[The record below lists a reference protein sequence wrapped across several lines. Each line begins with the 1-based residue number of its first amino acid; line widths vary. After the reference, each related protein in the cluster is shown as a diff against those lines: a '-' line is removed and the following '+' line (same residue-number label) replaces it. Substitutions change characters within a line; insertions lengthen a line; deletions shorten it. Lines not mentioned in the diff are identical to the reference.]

1 MPTFPERIISFA
13 EEHGVKGGR
22 YLVVSAF
29 NLLAGQA
36 LLAFLHAGLSFG
48 MVAAN
53 LTSVAIGG
61 MPAYLLSR
69 YWVWEKT
76 GKNHLWREV
85 VPFWALLL
93 LGLGISTGLAS
104 IADRL
109 SDSTF
114 ALMAASIMG
123 FGIVWVGK
131 YFILDQLLF
140 KQEPAFDS
148 ALAVTETPASPDARR

>member
-1 MPTFPERIISFA
+1 MPTLQDRALAFL

-22 YLVVSAF
+22 YLAVSAF
-29 NLLAGQA
+29 NLLFGQA
-36 LLAFLHAGLSFG
+36 MLAIFHAGLNFG

-61 MPAYLLSR
+61 LPAYLLSR

-76 GKNHLWREV
+76 GKNHFWREV
-85 VPFWALLL
+85 APFWGLLL
-93 LGLGISTGLAS
+93 LGLGISTGLAA
-104 IADRL
+104 IAERL

-114 ALMAASIMG
+114 ALMAASITG

-131 YFILDQLLF
+131 YFILDRILF
-140 KQEPAFDS
+140 RRPEIDAPPAV
-148 ALAVTETPASPDARR
+148 AETPPSPARR

>member
-1 MPTFPERIISFA
+1 MPNLQDRALAFL

-22 YLVVSAF
+22 YLAVSAF

-36 LLAFLHAGLSFG
+36 MLAIFHAGLSFG

-53 LTSVAIGG
+53 LSSVAIGG
-61 MPAYLLSR
+61 VPAYLLSR

-85 VPFWALLL
+85 APFWGLLF
-93 LGLGISTGLAS
+93 LGLGISTGLAAV
-104 IADRL
+104 ADRL

-114 ALMAASIMG
+114 ALMAASITG

-131 YFILDQLLF
+131 YFILDKLLF
-140 KQEPAFDS
+140 RQEPEFD
-148 ALAVTETPASPDARR
+148 APPAVAETPASPDARR